1 MGKYLRSQEVGD
13 WDRGFHVLVGEEEV
27 RGRERVRV
35 WLSALVHWC
44 WVVEGRTGRVVCEPR
59 VDGVRYVFFSFGFRF
74 FLGSRCGGTGV
85 MSKGGKGSALTVT
98 VLQVYRILAGGG
110 LLQGEGDCVSVQAG
124 CADDD

>member
-59 VDGVRYVFFSFGFRF
+59 VDGVRYVFFF
-74 FLGSRCGGTGV
+74 FSVFFFSWELLRWNWCDEQR
-85 MSKGGKGSALTVT
+85 GKW
-98 VLQVYRILAGGG
+98 
-110 LLQGEGDCVSVQAG
+110 E
-124 CADDD
+124 CADCDGFTGLSNTCWRRASIRRGRLRFRLSRLR